1 MILYLY
7 KIKEE
12 IIVKHPFTYAVI
24 YYYYDE
30 HIKQDKYFR
39 EAGIGFT
46 DSYAEAAYML
56 EEMYG
61 EDLVRIINIFLMESS
76 DLMRLPEEFINM
88 IEDEA
93 FEPIECDANGKPIVD
108 KKWEKI
114 EKFKQAVANSQSG
127 KLNNN

>member
-1 MILYLY
+1 MIIYLY

-12 IIVKHPFTYAVI
+12 IIVKHPFTYMVV
-24 YYYYDE
+24 YYDYDE
-30 HIKQDKYFR
+30 NIKKDKYFR
-39 EAGIGFT
+39 EAGIGFA
-46 DSYAEAAYML
+46 DNYAEAAHIL

-76 DLMRLPEEFINM
+76 GLIRLPEEFISV

-93 FEPIECDANGKPIVD
+93 FKSIECDVNGEPIID
-108 KKWEKI
+108 RKLEKI

-127 KLNNN
+127 KLNND